1 MHLRKKILS
10 VVLAGAMI
18 GGELLTGIGSFSLN
32 VSAADSSFAGEEWY
46 DQIATVEENREP
58 AHAYFTPYE
67 SAEKALTNEKSVLD
81 EDASES
87 AYKQSLNGTWKFKFA
102 QKPADREKQ
111 AKGADAKIMWRTGIP
126 QAGMISKFQ
135 VPSRRSRMQT
145 AILNTKSRSM

>member
-67 SAEKALTNEKSVLD
+67 SAEKALTNEKSILD

-111 AKGADAKIMWRTGIP
+111 AKGAA
-126 QAGMISKFQ
+126 
-135 VPSRRSRMQT
+135 
-145 AILNTKSRSM
+145 